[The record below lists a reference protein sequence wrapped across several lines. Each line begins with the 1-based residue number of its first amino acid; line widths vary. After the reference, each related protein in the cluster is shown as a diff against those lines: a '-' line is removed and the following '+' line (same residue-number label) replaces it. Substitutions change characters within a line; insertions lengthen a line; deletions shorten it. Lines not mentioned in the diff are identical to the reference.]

1 MRIAVLSDVHANL
14 EALEAVLEDA
24 RQAGADTY
32 WCLGDVVG
40 YGADPNPVVDR
51 LSAEPVVAVAGNHDW
66 AATGK
71 MKLGYFNSMA
81 ALAAEWTSAVLSEPS
96 RRWLQALPLE
106 RVERGVRLVHA
117 SPSDPAAWLYVLSE
131 DDAEGE
137 LSTFDEDLCLIG
149 HSHFPGQYA
158 TDDGLR
164 ARYFRDA
171 RFRLEPSHRYL
182 VNVGSVGQP
191 RDGDPRATYLLYDW
205 DGGALE
211 HRRIPYDY
219 EAAGRKILDAGLPSF
234 LAERLLVGA

>member
-1 MRIAVLSDVHANL
+1 LRIAVLSDVHANL

-24 RQAGADTY
+24 RQLGVDAY
-32 WCLGDVVG
+32 WCLGDIVG
-40 YGADPNPVVDR
+40 YGADPNPVVDL
-51 LSAEPVVAVAGNHDW
+51 LSAEPVIAVAGNHDW

-81 ALAAEWTSAVLSEPS
+81 AHAAEWTSEVLTEAS
-96 RRWLQALPLE
+96 REWLEGLPLE

-131 DDAEGE
+131 NDAEGE

-149 HSHFPGQYA
+149 HSHFPGQYE
-158 TDDGLR
+158 TDG
-164 ARYFRDA
+164 ANVRYFRDA
-171 RFRLEPSHRYL
+171 RFRLEEARRYL

-191 RDGDPRATYLLYDW
+191 RDGDPRATYLVYEW
-205 DGGALE
+205 EDGVLE
-211 HRRIPYDY
+211 HRRIPYDW
-219 EAAGRKILDAGLPSF
+219 EAAGRKILDAGLPPF

>member
-24 RQAGADTY
+24 RQAGAEAY
-32 WCLGDVVG
+32 WCLGDIVG

-51 LSAEPVVAVAGNHDW
+51 LSAEPVIAVAGNHDW

-81 ALAAEWTSAVLSEPS
+81 AQAAEWTSEVLSEPS

-131 DDAEGE
+131 SDAEGE

-149 HSHFPGQYA
+149 HSHFPGQYE
-158 TDDGLR
+158 TDGAR
-164 ARYFRDA
+164 VRYFRDPLL
-171 RFRLEPSHRYL
+171 RLEANRRYL

-191 RDGDPRATYLLYDW
+191 RDGDPRATYVMYDW
-205 DGGALE
+205 EKGALE
-211 HRRIPYDY
+211 HRRIPYDC
-219 EAAGRKILDAGLPSF
+219 EAAGRKILDAGLPPF